1 MYKLTAQLKTGAL
14 WVFTSQHTHDL
25 IRIAKNLK
33 AIKYTISL
41 HDEIVYSKN
50 I

>member
-1 MYKLTAQLKTGAL
+1 MYKLTAQLKTGVF

-25 IRIAKNLK
+25 KRIAASLG
-33 AIKYTISL
+33 AVRFSISRYG
-41 HDEIVYSKN
+41 EIVYSQN